1 MDNSEKI
8 KAGIQ
13 KLKAVCAN
21 PGYFFKSLFSKERG
35 KQFIKNHLFNPEHSA
50 QLKVLSIGFGVFMGI
65 VPIWGFQLI
74 VAFSL
79 AILLKLNK
87 ALVLLAAHISFAP
100 LIPAVIFLSYKAG
113 GFWMG
118 EKNTEIPFNG
128 DISLK
133 SISIH
138 LEQYLYGSVSLAI
151 VAGVTAGLLTFVL
164 LKLASKKTVIAA

>member
-13 KLKAVCAN
+13 KLKAACVN
-21 PGYFFKSLFSKERG
+21 PGYFFRSLFSKERG
-35 KQFIKNHLFNPEHSA
+35 KQFIKTHLFNPDHSA
-50 QLKVLSIGFGVFMGI
+50 QLKALSIGFGVFMGI

-138 LEQYLYGSVSLAI
+138 LEQYLYGSISLAI
-151 VAGVTAGLLTFVL
+151 VAGLTAGLLTFIL

>member
-1 MDNSEKI
+1 
-8 KAGIQ
+8 
-13 KLKAVCAN
+13 
-21 PGYFFKSLFSKERG
+21 
-35 KQFIKNHLFNPEHSA
+35 
-50 QLKVLSIGFGVFMGI
+50 MGI